1 MKHGL
6 RGETRTTRSDETS
19 LSLDGGEHA
28 ARDGEQQRDEP
39 LIVADHLG

>member
-1 MKHGL
+1 MKL
-6 RGETRTTRSDETS
+6 L

-39 LIVADHLG
+39 LIVADHVG